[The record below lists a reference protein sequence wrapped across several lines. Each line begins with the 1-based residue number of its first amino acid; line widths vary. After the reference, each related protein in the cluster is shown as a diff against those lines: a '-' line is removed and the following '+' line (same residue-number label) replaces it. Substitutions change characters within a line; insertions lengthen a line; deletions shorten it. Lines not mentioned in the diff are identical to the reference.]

1 MSLQSEAMQNNPLLH
16 HVMASQ
22 GDMFQAVSPIPTEAV
37 AAIPLS
43 NGDDVKNAVGHAR
56 TVFETWSRSGMTD
69 REKIMRKLQKL
80 ILRQRHELLD
90 IIQRETGKS
99 RAHALEE
106 LMHVVMTARYLEMN
120 GASVIKSRSREGA
133 IPLQTNTYVNHMPI
147 GVVGVIAPWNYP
159 FALAMIDALA
169 AIFAGNTVVL
179 KPDVQTT
186 WSALHAVRLLELAG
200 LPEGVITVVT
210 GDGPTVGGAL
220 VEQAD
225 YVCFT
230 GSTETGR
237 KVAQQVGER
246 LVNASLEL
254 GGKNPMI
261 VRADADLDRFLNVAM
276 SSCFTSSG
284 QLCVST
290 ERIYIDSSIYETFKN
305 AFIARVKEITLGS
318 HLGWGYDMGSITTKE
333 HLERIQDA
341 VRQAKSEG
349 AIVECGGRTR
359 PDIGPLVYEPT
370 VLTHVTPSMEIAR
383 KEVFGPVVYLTAF
396 NDDDEAIKLCNQ
408 SGYGLSASIISS
420 NTKAAMD
427 IAAEIN
433 CGSVNINEGF
443 AATFASVAA
452 PMGGMG
458 QSGSGR
464 RQGPEGI
471 LRFTEAQTVSVQKG
485 STVSRTFGDDD
496 KKWGN
501 KMTRKVRILRGSRL
515 R

>member
-16 HVMASQ
+16 HVMASN
-22 GDMFQAVSPIPTEAV
+22 GDMYQAVSPIPTEAM

-43 NGDDVKNAVGHAR
+43 NDTDVKNAVGHAR
-56 TVFETWSRSGMTD
+56 TVFETWSRTSMD
-69 REKIMRKLQKL
+69 EREKIMRKLQKL

-99 RAHALEE
+99 RSHALEE
-106 LMHVVMTARYLEMN
+106 LVHVVMTARYLQMN
-120 GASVIKSRSREGA
+120 GADVIKTRSREGA
-133 IPLQTNTYVNHMPI
+133 IPLQTSTYVNHMPV

-159 FALAMIDALA
+159 FSLAMIDALA

-200 LPEGVITVVT
+200 LPAGVITIVT

-261 VRADADLDRFLNVAM
+261 VRADADLQRFLDIAL
-276 SSCFTSSG
+276 SSCFTSAG

-290 ERIYIDSSIYETFKN
+290 ERIYIDASIYETFKSE
-305 AFIARVKEITLGS
+305 FVARVKEIKLGS
-318 HLGWGYDMGSITTKE
+318 YLGWGYDMGSITTKQQ
-333 HLERIQDA
+333 LERIQDA
-341 VRQAKSEG
+341 VRLAKSEG

-370 VLTHVTPSMEIAR
+370 VLTHVTPAMEISR
-383 KEVFGPVVYLTAF
+383 KEVFGPVVYLASF
-396 NDDDEAIKLCNQ
+396 KDDEDAIRLCNE
-408 SGYGLSASIISS
+408 SGYGLSASIISAD
-420 NTKAAMD
+420 TKAAVD

-443 AATFASVAA
+443 AATFGSVAA

-485 STVSRTFGDDD
+485 APVSRKFGQDD
-496 KKWGN
+496 KKWG
-501 KMTRKVRILRGSRL
+501 KQMTRKVRILRGSRL

>member
-16 HVMASQ
+16 HVMASN
-22 GDMFQAVSPIPTEAV
+22 GDMYQAVSPIPTEAM
-37 AAIPLS
+37 AAFPLS
-43 NGDDVKNAVGHAR
+43 NGDDVKNAVERAR
-56 TVFETWSRSGMTD
+56 GVFENWSRSSMSE

-90 IIQRETGKS
+90 IIQRETGKARS
-99 RAHALEE
+99 HALEE
-106 LMHVVMTARYLEMN
+106 LVHVVMTARYLEMN

-133 IPLQTNTYVNHMPI
+133 IPLQTNTYVNHMPV

-159 FALAMIDALA
+159 FSLAMIDALA

-200 LPEGVITVVT
+200 LPEGVITIVT

-220 VEQAD
+220 VEQSD

-261 VRADADLDRFLNVAM
+261 VRADADLQRFLDIAL
-276 SSCFTSSG
+276 SACFTSAG

-290 ERIYIDSSIYETFKN
+290 ERIYIHSDIYETFKN
-305 AFIARVKEITLGS
+305 AFVARTKEISLGAY
-318 HLGWGYDMGSITTKE
+318 LGWGYDMGSITTRE
-333 HLERIQDA
+333 HLARIEAA

-359 PDIGPLVYEPT
+359 PDLGPLVYEPT
-370 VLTHVTPSMEIAR
+370 VLTHVTPTMEIAR
-383 KEVFGPVVYLTAF
+383 KEVFGPVVYLTPF
-396 NDDDEAIKLCNQ
+396 ETDQEVIDLCNQ
-408 SGYGLSASIISS
+408 GGYGLSASIISAD
-420 NTKAAMD
+420 TKAAMD

-443 AATFASVAA
+443 AASFASVAA

-485 STVSRTFGDDD
+485 APISRKFGADD

-501 KMTRKVRILRGSRL
+501 QMTLKVRILRGSRL